1 MADQGKP
8 VPITGPSPSPSQDV
22 EMSGAAG
29 ATSPTKSM
37 KESLGISDEA
47 AQKERE
53 KTAYVLTL
61 YPSTMHLRLTT
72 LAVTFWP
79 TTSLVSTSRLQLH
92 QPGRQK
98 RSTLTQSQSRLLTW
112 VTHVGLAT
120 TSQTTFRHDST
131 DHQKLSLDQ
140 SGVLAQMFGAW
151 LAW

>member
-53 KTAYVLTL
+53 KTAYVSNIHS
-61 YPSTMHLRLTT
+61 PAMHLQLTT
-72 LAVTFWP
+72 TAVTFLP
-79 TTSLVSTSRLQLH
+79 TTSLVSIFRLRLH
-92 QPGRQK
+92 QPRRQK
-98 RSTLTQSQSRLLTW
+98 KSTLTQSRSRLPIW
-112 VTHVGLAT
+112 VTHVGLAI

-131 DHQKLSLDQ
+131 DHQKLSSDQ